1 MMAMVTELIWY
12 IRFLGVLSLVTA
24 IVLVALAY
32 RGYRKTRGRSL
43 LYAALGFLMIGTGA
57 LIEGILFEFIS
68 FPFENAHAVGA
79 TFTASGLLMLLYSI
93 YRTT

>member
-1 MMAMVTELIWY
+1 MSMAGELIWY

-24 IVLVALAY
+24 AVLVALAF
-32 RGYRKTRGRSL
+32 RGYRKTRSRAL
-43 LYAALGFLMIGTGA
+43 LSGALGFLMIGTGA
-57 LIEGILFEFIS
+57 LIEGILFEFVS

-79 TFTASGLLMLLYSI
+79 TFTATGLLMLLYSI